1 MRQYVQIEMI
11 LPHGPGTPSAEIADR
26 LGDGT
31 ALKAARRRPSR
42 DGGRAPKTGPEQT
55 AVVRGAGLRQSVAVV
70 AEVALELVV
79 DWNLGH
85 KGDCGLGDI
94 LQVKSPVPKPPARL
108 LAESVERPVHSDA
121 SWRKLLESSDFSARG
136 GWPRGLRNAWS
147 PSKPA
152 CLGMLAHQTMEPS

>member
-55 AVVRGAGLRQSVAVV
+55 AVVRGVR
-70 AEVALELVV
+70 
-79 DWNLGH
+79 
-85 KGDCGLGDI
+85 
-94 LQVKSPVPKPPARL
+94 VKEKTRRKP
-108 LAESVERPVHSDA
+108 
-121 SWRKLLESSDFSARG
+121 
-136 GWPRGLRNAWS
+136 
-147 PSKPA
+147 
-152 CLGMLAHQTMEPS
+152 